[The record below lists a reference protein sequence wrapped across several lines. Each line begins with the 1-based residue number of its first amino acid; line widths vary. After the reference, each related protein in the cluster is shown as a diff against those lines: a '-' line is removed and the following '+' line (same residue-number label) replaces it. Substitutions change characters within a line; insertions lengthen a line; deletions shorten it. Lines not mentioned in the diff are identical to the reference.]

1 MKRSREKGILHVS
14 LFSEDSLGNFILVT
28 FCDSDVFF
36 SPETCRAQIV
46 VCNSRTCKSEHFHSM
61 EVKFR
66 TPSLNVRHRRK
77 KISWS
82 WGSRVDFSWKVS
94 ERNECWRN
102 KKVESPVALS
112 LQHFRPMWAKYV
124 GRKLQ
129 KPEKVSRRELYEVT
143 SSSYWRRLTV
153 RELSQLWLC
162 FC

>member
-1 MKRSREKGILHVS
+1 MFH

-77 KISWS
+77 KSADPEAVGLIFHGKCQRETNAGEIRKS
-82 WGSRVDFSWKVS
+82 
-94 ERNECWRN
+94 
-102 KKVESPVALS
+102 SP
-112 LQHFRPMWAKYV
+112 W
-124 GRKLQ
+124 
-129 KPEKVSRRELYEVT
+129 
-143 SSSYWRRLTV
+143 
-153 RELSQLWLC
+153 
-162 FC
+162 